1 MSNLS
6 RGTLNEVADL
16 YSAIQSQKTDVQNLS
31 ESVEVI
37 SEEALDGAALII
49 MSTIAQHL
57 IENKLAENFEDCF
70 KIFEHMSDEWLEQI
84 LEEKLDTTCDLLE
97 QELKEGLVLLEGDR
111 DMGLGLVSGLSAGLG
126 LLKKGWDLGAKAV
139 GQGRRAA
146 GFVKRTVAKD
156 LRKNYQIPAGQSVAK
171 ELSKRAVANTSR
183 IATGA
188 VRRAGDALAGGARGL
203 RGAWDYTGERI
214 GDVAKLARFTTG
226 VGAKPRTPHGIR
238 GKLQT
243 IAAIPAVASGI
254 DMVTTGGYKGSRT
267 QQIVDYAR
275 SAIGNRLQQPQ
286 TQTPQTSPEDEKKK
300 GKKNDWLEK
309 LSGNN

>member
-70 KIFEHMSDEWLEQI
+70 KIFEHMSDEWIEQI

-97 QELKEGLVLLEGDR
+97 EELKEGLVLLEGDR
-111 DMGLGLVSGLSAGLG
+111 DMGLGLVSGLSAGLS

-183 IATGA
+183 VATGA

-203 RGAWDYTGERI
+203 RGAWDYTGERV

-226 VGAKPRTPHGIR
+226 VGAKPRTPFGIR
-238 GKLQT
+238 RTLQT
-243 IAAIPAVASGI
+243 VAAIPAVASAI
-254 DMVTTGGYKGSRT
+254 DIAKTGGYTGSAT